1 VARLTQIE
9 AAELAAHLV
18 AEFNDAVAA
27 CNFSLFLLLLSDDAV
42 IRFEN
47 VPGEG
52 TLEYT
57 GRDAYTQAYA
67 EQPPDDKIEISGDV
81 RIEDGG
87 VVVPFTWKR
96 DKDPGTL
103 RLRYAQGDADTL
115 DRWLVSAMT
124 VILNPP
130 KAASPEK

>member
-1 VARLTQIE
+1 VAGLTQIE
-9 AAELAAHLV
+9 AAALAAHLV

-27 CNFSLFLLLLSDDAV
+27 RNFSLFLLLFTDDAV

-47 VPGEG
+47 VSGSG

-57 GRDAYTQAYA
+57 GRDAYSRAYA
-67 EQPPDDKIEISGDV
+67 EQPPDDKIDISGDV
-81 RIEDGG
+81 QIEDGD
-87 VVVPFTWKR
+87 VVAPFTWQR
-96 DKDPGTL
+96 EEEPGTM
-103 RLRYAQGDADTL
+103 RLHYAQGDAEAL

-130 KAASPEK
+130 KATSTEK